1 MKRTFAAAL
10 TVAALSVL
18 AATVQAQQNAGT
30 QAPPKSAGA
39 TKDPRILAYDKGP
52 TKINVSKYPD
62 DMKARYK
69 VFDKRCG
76 ACHTIAR
83 AVNCDYAL
91 DEEWQHYI
99 RQMMDR
105 GGSLISPEDAKEIF
119 AFVTYDSK
127 TRKKA
132 LYEKKLAA
140 GTN

>member
-1 MKRTFAAAL
+1 MKRLFAA
-10 TVAALSVL
+10 VL
-18 AATVQAQQNAGT
+18 AACTIAVLAPPAHAQQ
-30 QAPPKSAGA
+30 KSAGA

-52 TKINVSKYPD
+52 AKINVSQYPA
-62 DMKARYK
+62 DMKAKYK
-69 VFDKRCG
+69 VFDKRCS
-76 ACHTIAR
+76 ACHSLAR

-105 GGSLISPEDAKEIF
+105 GGSLISPDEAKEIF

-132 LYEKKLAA
+132 LYDKKVAA
-140 GTN
+140 EPR